1 MKLIDGLL
9 NLAGL
14 LLWLQWRGTPF
25 PFGIR
30 SRVGRFPS
38 LTQAGTTRGLRRWL
52 CLGGVIGLLGLRAWV
67 YWRVGSDLNWV
78 ASLNLGIVALAFN
91 SVSLDR
97 MLIYSFAGFGI
108 TLGVF
113 YLWLLLLSAASRKLP
128 EADAW
133 RQFVRL
139 QLGWLA
145 PWPGVVKLV
154 LPLPLVSLLWC
165 VANPGLVALGM
176 TPPTQST
183 LHLVEESL
191 VIAAGAMLAWKP
203 LLLLVMGVHMVGSY
217 LYLGDHSLWAFVN
230 AVARNLLRPLRWAP
244 LCWGKL
250 DLAPMVAMAL
260 VYFGAN
266 FASRGLVWLYG
277 RLPL

>member
-1 MKLIDGLL
+1 
-9 NLAGL
+9 
-14 LLWLQWRGTPF
+14 
-25 PFGIR
+25 
-30 SRVGRFPS
+30 
-38 LTQAGTTRGLRRWL
+38 LRRWL